1 MGDIIMLLE
10 VTNRLDLSLLIT
22 DDDEPN
28 VAAVSYR
35 SAMYVLPGLLH
46 FGGLLVPNVD
56 RERARNHKRDTIVC
70 IALNAPHF
78 DLPLLLIRINFVSEI
93 VE

>member
-10 VTNRLDLSLLIT
+10 VTNRLDLVVSIT

-28 VAAVSYR
+28 VAAVSYW

-46 FGGLLVPNVD
+46 FGGLLVPNID
-56 RERARNHKRDTIVC
+56 RERARHHKRDTVVC
-70 IALNAPHF
+70 VAFTAAHF
-78 DLPLLLIRINFVSEI
+78 DLPLLLIRLSFVSEI